1 MRPYLRLVACLILAA
16 AALQVMAPPAAQAGP
31 PSYLLLRTP
40 EAPGPHHHP
49 GYPAAITYDVRSYP
63 YAYGWFGVAPRSHA
77 SRHFGFYRT
86 YTQWSRW

>member
-1 MRPYLRLVACLILAA
+1 VKNLGKVLVICALAIA
-16 AALQVMAPPAAQAGP
+16 SSNLLSLSALAGP

-40 EAPGPHHHP
+40 EDPGPHHHP
-49 GYPAAITYDVRSYP
+49 GYPAAVTYDVRSYP

-77 SRHFGFYRT
+77 SRHFGYYRI